1 MGVGVLGAGLTYAD
15 SSDLTA
21 ADVGREVVR
30 EFQSAPGL
38 WADVEA
44 VAWWADWKQSSLAA
58 NRFGTNAIKVDY
70 AIADAPAYE
79 GRAKFGWKW
88 LRTGI
93 DYVQQAQGG
102 SDGAKAV
109 TYLKMAIDVVDLLPN
124 LEFQYRR
131 TQGSFSGVIIGANN
145 AGLTGTGTFESIYN
159 DQEANLIYAGRW
171 GLGYRYVGY
180 AIPQDLYVVNT
191 ASPNTAVI
199 AGFQEMAYR
208 GHFIQALFQSE
219 PPPIR
224 DTEGV
229 HLSYRVKAGYGL
241 VQPTGAFLD
250 QTTATLRTGG
260 FIGAGESLMDRGTA
274 WHLEAEFGAD
284 ETWRFGGRN
293 ILKLGWGYRYQR
305 FEATFGASGTYA
317 MLGDFRTEFRGPYG
331 YVRWG
336 F

>member
-1 MGVGVLGAGLTYAD
+1 
-15 SSDLTA
+15 
-21 ADVGREVVR
+21 
-30 EFQSAPGL
+30 
-38 WADVEA
+38 
-44 VAWWADWKQSSLAA
+44 
-58 NRFGTNAIKVDY
+58 
-70 AIADAPAYE
+70 
-79 GRAKFGWKW
+79 
-88 LRTGI
+88 
-93 DYVQQAQGG
+93 
-102 SDGAKAV
+102 
-109 TYLKMAIDVVDLLPN
+109 
-124 LEFQYRR
+124 
-131 TQGSFSGVIIGANN
+131 
-145 AGLTGTGTFESIYN
+145 
-159 DQEANLIYAGRW
+159 
-171 GLGYRYVGY
+171 
-180 AIPQDLYVVNT
+180 VNT